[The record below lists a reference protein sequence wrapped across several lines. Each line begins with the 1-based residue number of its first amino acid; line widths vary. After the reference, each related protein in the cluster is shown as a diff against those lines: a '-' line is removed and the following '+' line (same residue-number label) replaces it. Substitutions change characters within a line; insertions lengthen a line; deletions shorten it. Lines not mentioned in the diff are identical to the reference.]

1 MEGAVSQTYK
11 PENVKMS
18 LKPKILDRYIMGKF
32 LSTFFI
38 ALLIIIGIVVIFD
51 ISEKIEN
58 FVEHEVPL
66 KTIIFDYYVNFIPY
80 FINMFSPFFVFI
92 TVIFFTSRMAAN
104 SEIIAILSGGISY
117 HRMMVPYV
125 ISAAIIAL
133 LSLGLNLFVIPRS
146 NATRVDFET
155 KYVDQNYTKYNRNNV
170 HYQIA
175 PGQFVYVQ
183 SFSSYNNTAYKFTLE
198 TIENNKMVSKLTAES
213 AAWDSTMDG
222 WHLRRWFIRDY
233 GSGLEDKVR
242 CGNQLDTVIAL
253 KLSDFYR
260 NQKTV
265 ETLTRNELNAL
276 INTQK
281 MRGDSNV
288 MYAQIEKHRRMT
300 LPFSAFILTIMAV
313 ALTSKKKRGGIGFNL
328 AIGIGLAFLYIL
340 FLKFSEMFV
349 FTGTLSAG
357 WALWLPNFVYAAIA
371 AFLYRIAPK

>member
-1 MEGAVSQTYK
+1 M
-11 PENVKMS
+11 N

-38 ALLIIIGIVVIFD
+38 ALLIIIGIVIIFD

-58 FVEHEVPL
+58 FVQHEVPL
-66 KTIIFDYYVNFIPY
+66 KTIILDYYVNFVPY

-92 TVIFFTSRMAAN
+92 TVIIFTSRMAAN
-104 SEIIAILSGGISY
+104 SEIIAILAGGVSY
-117 HRMMVPYV
+117 RRMMVPYIV
-125 ISAAIIAL
+125 SAALIAL
-133 LSLGLNLFVIPRS
+133 LSLGLNLFVIPRA
-146 NATRVDFET
+146 NATRVEFEN
-155 KYVDQNYTKYNRNNV
+155 KYIDRYFNRYNRNNV

-198 TIENNKMVSKLTAES
+198 TIEDNKMVSKLTAES

-222 WHLRRWFIRDY
+222 WHLRRWFLRDY
-233 GSGLEDKVR
+233 GTGLEDKVR
-242 CGNQLDTVIAL
+242 CGDQLDTVIAL
-253 KLSDFYR
+253 KLDDFYR

-265 ETLTRNELNAL
+265 EALTQKNLDAL
-276 INTQK
+276 IETQK

-288 MYAQIEKHRRMT
+288 MYAQIEKNRRMT

-313 ALTSKKKRGGIGFNL
+313 ALTSKKTRGGTGLNL
-328 AIGIGLAFLYIL
+328 AVGIGLAFLYIL

-349 FTGTLSAG
+349 YTGTMSA
-357 WALWLPNFVYAAIA
+357 ALAMWLPNFVYAAIA
-371 AFLYRIAPK
+371 GVLYKIAPK